1 MHTPRAQVHRYQSQ
15 AIRPEEK
22 KPQLIKPLPKYILT
36 DASTSTPHI
45 PVVQRWRDLQAHQE
59 EINQLNRPRFV
70 RWDREN
76 KYPEP
81 IDRSHYCA
89 RPTTSYSLLDSSGA
103 SKCRRG
109 S

>member
-22 KPQLIKPLPKYILT
+22 KKPQLIKPSLKYILI

-45 PVVQRWRDLQAHQE
+45 PVVQRRRDLQAHQE
-59 EINQLNRPRFV
+59 EINQLKRPRFV
-70 RWDREN
+70 RWDRPN

-81 IDRSHYCA
+81 SDRSHYFA
-89 RPTTSYSLLDSSGA
+89 RPSISYPLLDSSELDP
-103 SKCRRG
+103 
-109 S
+109 